1 VGQHTA
7 VVDEERGQ
15 LPGHTAEPRTPTEPR
30 PAARRRRPDHTHRP
44 PPLGAD
50 LPMTA
55 YDYAPVPARHLQ
67 LRPTPGPEPPFADEP
82 PPRHRGLVGPR
93 PEPLPFDHP
102 EPGDMP
108 GRRSF
113 EQPLDFFDRQPTS
126 RWELPAPH
134 EWLRQLLRVLLECL
148 EGWRPARQ
156 LGQYA
161 VPEVVNLV
169 AAHRKRFA
177 RPDTAPRIC
186 SLHLT
191 EPADGVVE
199 SCAVVHRDGRTHA
212 LAIRLEGLA
221 GRRLGVPPGILPR
234 PPPPPPPPPRTAAA
248 PPPQPAPWPQTQ
260 ARRAIGRYVPG
271 LAVGRP
277 AAAAVASRRLS

>member
-1 VGQHTA
+1 
-7 VVDEERGQ
+7 
-15 LPGHTAEPRTPTEPR
+15 
-30 PAARRRRPDHTHRP
+30 
-44 PPLGAD
+44 
-50 LPMTA
+50 MTA
-55 YDYAPVPARHLQ
+55 HARVPVSARYLL
-67 LRPTPGPEPPFADEP
+67 LRPTPGTEPPFDDEL
-82 PPRHRGLVGPR
+82 PRRHLWVVGPP

-102 EPGDMP
+102 DPADEP

-113 EQPLDFFDRQPTS
+113 ERPLDFFDPQPTS
-126 RWELPAPH
+126 RWELPSPH

-156 LGQYA
+156 LGRYA
-161 VPEVVNLV
+161 VPEVVGLV

-212 LAIRLEGLA
+212 LAIRLEGLD
-221 GRRLGVPPGILPR
+221 GRWLCVALDIIDRPR
-234 PPPPPPPPPRTAAA
+234 
-248 PPPQPAPWPQTQ
+248 
-260 ARRAIGRYVPG
+260 
-271 LAVGRP
+271 
-277 AAAAVASRRLS
+277 S